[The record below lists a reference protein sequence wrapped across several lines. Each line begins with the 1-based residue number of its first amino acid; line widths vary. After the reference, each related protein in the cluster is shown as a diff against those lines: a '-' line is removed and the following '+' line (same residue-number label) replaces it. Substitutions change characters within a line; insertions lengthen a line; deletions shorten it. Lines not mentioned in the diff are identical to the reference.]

1 MDPMTLETI
10 RVTPLKRIENISGDI
25 LHAMKK
31 NDFGYSDFGEAYF
44 SWIFSAKI
52 KAWKKHSK
60 MTMNLIVPI
69 GQVRFVFC
77 KIKNNNKSEFI
88 VEEIGEDR
96 YVRLTVPPGIWFGF
110 QGISKSPSLILNI
123 ANIPHDETEVE
134 RLDLLNI
141 KYDWA

>member
-77 KIKNNNKSEFI
+77 KIK
-88 VEEIGEDR
+88 R
-96 YVRLTVPPGIWFGF
+96 T
-110 QGISKSPSLILNI
+110 LIF
-123 ANIPHDETEVE
+123 
-134 RLDLLNI
+134 
-141 KYDWA
+141 